1 MRLIGSLGPT
11 FVSWTLVG
19 QVHVR
24 QAFPLTVIGGFLT
37 LLSLPLGALVI
48 FLRAWR
54 PTQTAHLPLS
64 PLRGEPYESKR
75 AVFHRPLGIG
85 LAADP
90 DDGSRLR
97 YTFKLIRQRQAAVKL
112 HGVFAFRW
120 TVLDCAPV
128 SQFHRLP
135 GGDSRA
141 LVGPSCKSPIKRQG
155 ITLTSVALETS
166 VPDGRRRATISR
178 DLPMSPWGSDCIF
191 TASLPC
197 SAYSL

>member
-11 FVSWTLVG
+11 FVSWTLVR
-19 QVHVR
+19 QVHIR
-24 QAFPLTVIGGFLT
+24 QSFPFTVNGGFLT
-37 LLSLPLGALVI
+37 LRSLPVGALDIV
-48 FLRAWR
+48 LRAWR
-54 PTQTAHLPLS
+54 PTQPAHLPLS
-64 PLRGEPYESKR
+64 PSRGEPYESKR

-135 GGDSRA
+135 GGDSRT

-155 ITLTSVALETS
+155 ITLTSVA
-166 VPDGRRRATISR
+166 
-178 DLPMSPWGSDCIF
+178 
-191 TASLPC
+191 
-197 SAYSL
+197 